1 MYLPEMKT
9 TYKCAI
15 VILSVWKNNG
25 ILPSIPKKW
34 KIVYKDGDNL
44 NCSLDN
50 LDYVDT
56 TNIDYKDKNSA
67 KELYYEYSKSLYELC
82 KVKDYKIEEIEVK
95 ETRQRYVADVLVDR
109 KGEEVLLKDVQFFTY
124 LSPDEEKPMVSMD
137 FYVEPIEKTVGSVIS
152 QTFKQTISTCK
163 LVYASLGGLFSGKI
177 GFNEMSGPIGIAS
190 TVTKVASES
199 LETSFM
205 SAVNSIIYV
214 MMIITVNLG
223 LFNMLPFPALDGGRF
238 VFLIIEAIR
247 GKSVPRK
254 VEGIVNGVGMAL
266 LILLMVVIAFND
278 VFKLLG

>member
-1 MYLPEMKT
+1 
-9 TYKCAI
+9 
-15 VILSVWKNNG
+15 
-25 ILPSIPKKW
+25 
-34 KIVYKDGDNL
+34 
-44 NCSLDN
+44 
-50 LDYVDT
+50 
-56 TNIDYKDKNSA
+56 
-67 KELYYEYSKSLYELC
+67 
-82 KVKDYKIEEIEVK
+82 
-95 ETRQRYVADVLVDR
+95 
-109 KGEEVLLKDVQFFTY
+109 
-124 LSPDEEKPMVSMD
+124 
-137 FYVEPIEKTVGSVIS
+137 
-152 QTFKQTISTCK
+152 
-163 LVYASLGGLFSGKI
+163 
-177 GFNEMSGPIGIAS
+177 MSGPIGIAS